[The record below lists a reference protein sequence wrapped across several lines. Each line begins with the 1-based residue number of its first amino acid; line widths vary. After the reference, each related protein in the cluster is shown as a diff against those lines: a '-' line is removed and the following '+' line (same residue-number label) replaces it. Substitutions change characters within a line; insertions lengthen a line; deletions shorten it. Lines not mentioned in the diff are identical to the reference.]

1 MIKLGLLGVLVLLVG
16 LCSLGYHNAT
26 QPYRTLPR
34 MTLSSDSVAVAHAKV
49 DDVQSAF
56 DRAQASGKVQPFSQ
70 TFTDGEL
77 TSLAVQKLDPT
88 EITGLALHSSDDGYL
103 EATATGRFGGQHF
116 PLYIRARISTADGQP
131 QLTLIDTRIG
141 SVAVPGVLKDQIN
154 NALQQSASVDFD
166 HSRIADLKVAVGAGQ
181 ITVSGTAEP

>member
-16 LCSLGYHNAT
+16 LCSLAYHNAT

-34 MTLSSDSVAVAHAKV
+34 ITLSSDSLAAAQAKV
-49 DDVQSAF
+49 DGVQSAF
-56 DRAQASGKVQPFSQ
+56 DRAQASRQAQPFSQ

-77 TSLAVQKLDPT
+77 TSLADQKLDPT
-88 EITGLALHSSDDGYL
+88 EITGLSLHSSADGYV
-103 EATATGRFGGQHF
+103 EATATGRIGGQQF
-116 PLYIRARISTADGQP
+116 PLYIRARISTADGHP

-141 SVAVPGVLKDQIN
+141 SVAAPGLLKDQIN
-154 NALQQSASVDFD
+154 NALQQSASADFNQ
-166 HSRIADLKVAVGAGQ
+166 SRVADLKVGVTAGQ